1 MTNLNRNEIVVVRRA
16 LMNYIGLIDN
26 GMLSGQQDPDNSLW
40 TEDYASIEMALA
52 KRLLNCELFSVPE
65 DD

>member
-26 GMLSGQQDPDNSLW
+26 GMLDGQQDPDNDLW

-52 KRLLNCELFSVPE
+52 KRLLNCELFSVKE
-65 DD
+65 DE